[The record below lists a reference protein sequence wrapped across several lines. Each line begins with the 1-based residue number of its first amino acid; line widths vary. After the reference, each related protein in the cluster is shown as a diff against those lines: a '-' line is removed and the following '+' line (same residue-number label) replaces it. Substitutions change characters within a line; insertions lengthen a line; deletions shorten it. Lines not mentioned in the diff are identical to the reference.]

1 MPGKALAIMLIAL
14 AGIVTVLAL
23 VLTSLEGVM
32 IEQWGRAQRGQAEPA
47 AFERSGPAL
56 PGNPWV

>member
-1 MPGKALAIMLIAL
+1 MPGKALAIMLIAF

-32 IEQWGRAQRGQAEPA
+32 IEQWGRGQVGAAEPA
-47 AFERSGPAL
+47 AFERSGP
-56 PGNPWV
+56 